1 MHDLASIPVK
11 AVFLH
16 SGHLPPIF
24 WGMKNITK
32 ITLTVIST
40 LFLTFFILLFVIA
53 HYTLVFVLDT
63 QSDGV
68 IFPAEMNSK
77 ELVELANSDRFIYAA
92 TRQNM
97 NRLMTGEQWEYL
109 RKRNIIESD
118 WGVLKQNYFLEYH
131 QARSM
136 VGLFRHYVCCI
147 SAYILECRLKSF
159 PRIKTR
165 I

>member
-1 MHDLASIPVK
+1 MAFDAGMLACMVHEIR
-11 AVFLH
+11 
-16 SGHLPPIF
+16 
-24 WGMKNITK
+24 
-32 ITLTVIST
+32 TVALGGRIEKVMQPERDEI
-40 LFLTFFILLFVIA
+40 ILQL
-53 HYTLVFVLDT
+53 
-63 QSDGV
+63 
-68 IFPAEMNSK
+68 
-77 ELVELANSDRFIYAA
+77 
-92 TRQNM
+92 M

-131 QARSM
+131 QARSII
-136 VGLFRHYVCCI
+136 GLFRHYVCCI

>member
-1 MHDLASIPVK
+1 MDS
-11 AVFLH
+11 
-16 SGHLPPIF
+16 
-24 WGMKNITK
+24 
-32 ITLTVIST
+32 
-40 LFLTFFILLFVIA
+40 
-53 HYTLVFVLDT
+53 
-63 QSDGV
+63 
-68 IFPAEMNSK
+68 NSMVSALK
-77 ELVELANSDRFIYAA
+77 RERWKLQLSQVAIY
-92 TRQNM
+92 M
-97 NRLMTGEQWEYL
+97 I

-165 I
+165 L